1 LLYKSRVLK
10 NIESD
15 IFKMPHITEEPEP
28 VVTESEPAEV
38 EKVDIEAIKQKAH
51 EDGFASGEK
60 AGFTA
65 GEQKAAVLIESLE
78 KIIKEFTAF
87 KGHLIKEL
95 EPQVVD
101 LASVIARK
109 IIIEEISLN
118 PEVIVT
124 MVKEAL
130 NRLQRTGLITIKV
143 NPAIYDL
150 LKDNKPALTE
160 IREGVVIDV
169 DPHLPVTGPLV
180 IGEAEEIVT
189 DIESLL
195 TNIIEKMKDTA
206 QQQTNNE
213 ETDTEETG
221 TSQKDADN

>member
-1 LLYKSRVLK
+1 MFYKSKVLK

-15 IFKMPHITEEPEP
+15 IFKMPQI
-28 VVTESEPAEV
+28 VDESKAEK
-38 EKVDIEAIKQKAH
+38 EDAGAIGQKAY

-60 AGFTA
+60 AGLTT
-65 GEQKAAVLIESLE
+65 GEQKAFILIESLE
-78 KIIKEFTAF
+78 KMIEEFTAF
-87 KGHLIKEL
+87 KGNLVKDL
-95 EPQVVD
+95 EQQVVD

-109 IIIEEISLN
+109 IIIEEISMN

-130 NRLQRTGLITIKV
+130 NRLQRIGPITIKV

-150 LKDNKPALTE
+150 LKEKKPALTE

-195 TNIIEKMKDTA
+195 TNIIEKMKDAA
-206 QQQTNNE
+206 QSQ
-213 ETDTEETG
+213 TDTDQTG
-221 TSQKDADN
+221 TSQKDAENQT

>member
-1 LLYKSRVLK
+1 
-10 NIESD
+10 
-15 IFKMPHITEEPEP
+15 MPHITEEPEP
-28 VVTESEPAEV
+28 VMTEGEPAEV
-38 EKVDIEAIKQKAH
+38 EKVDIEAIKQKAY

-60 AGFTA
+60 AGLTT
-65 GEQKAAVLIESLE
+65 GEQKAAILIESLE
-78 KIIKEFTAF
+78 KVIKEFTTF
-87 KGHLIKEL
+87 KGNLVEDL
-95 EPQVVD
+95 EQQVID
-101 LASVIARK
+101 LSSVIARK

-180 IGEAEEIVT
+180 IGETEEIVT

-195 TNIIEKMKDTA
+195 TNIIKEMKDAA
-206 QQQTNNE
+206 QQQTDTDQ
-213 ETDTEETG
+213 TDTEETDTDQTG
-221 TSQKDADN
+221 ISQKDADN